1 MNFSSERVYPGL
13 ESFAGFSGESGF
25 GTPAIGKVQFLQA
38 KAESPTQ
45 RAYLETQ
52 GAGTGYQ
59 GRAHSEPQAARAA
72 GSVSH
77 LANIQKGSRWSI
89 GNGGPLLHDASGSFN
104 RPGHVFGSSGLLQS
118 LQSRED
124 LGVLNTG
131 NRFLHCRIYESR
143 SQGH

>member
-59 GRAHSEPQAARAA
+59 GRAHSEPQAARPSDAA
-72 GSVSH
+72 IRSEQAPAFH
-77 LANIQKGSRWSI
+77 TFIAFML
-89 GNGGPLLHDASGSFN
+89 PLQLT
-104 RPGHVFGSSGLLQS
+104 
-118 LQSRED
+118 
-124 LGVLNTG
+124 GVNS
-131 NRFLHCRIYESR
+131 N
-143 SQGH
+143 